1 MNKYIAVCHDEVEA
15 INREM
20 KRIDSIRDKRIMNE
34 EYENALE
41 ITKALEKLK
50 IQRLAMINLIAKMHQ
65 LD

>member
-1 MNKYIAVCHDEVEA
+1 MNKYIAVCYDEVEG
-15 INREM
+15 INREIQ
-20 KRIDSIRDKRIMNE
+20 RINSIRDKRIMNE

-50 IQRLAMINLIAKMHQ
+50 IQRSAMINLIAKMHQ